1 MPDTLSMTEKDIEL
15 IRYDDGEFVLVVG
28 TRIVGPVLTNT
39 EAREIRQHLQAG
51 TFDFQKFQ
59 HAGVVE

>member
-1 MPDTLSMTEKDIEL
+1 MQQNQVEL
-15 IRYDDGEFVLVVG
+15 IRYDDGEFVLVIG
-28 TRIVGPVLTNT
+28 AKIVSPVLTNT